1 MGRNAHGVRG
11 VRLAEG
17 QDVIALI
24 PVDETRTI
32 LLATENGY
40 GKQTRVD
47 EFPVHG
53 RGGQGVI
60 AIQTSVRNGR
70 VIGAATVSA
79 EQEIMLVSDH
89 GTLVR
94 TPVEGVSLLGR
105 NTQGVRL
112 ITLGDGEKLMGMEP
126 IADSAMGAASGE
138 GDELP
143 GDADESGG
151 SGGDEGA
158 ADA

>member
-1 MGRNAHGVRG
+1 
-11 VRLAEG
+11 
-17 QDVIALI
+17 
-24 PVDETRTI
+24 
-32 LLATENGY
+32 
-40 GKQTRVD
+40 
-47 EFPVHG
+47 
-53 RGGQGVI
+53 
-60 AIQTSVRNGR
+60 
-70 VIGAATVSA
+70 VSA